1 MNLDSELQDKLDT
14 PVKSFEVAFRSYV
27 STAIITAYPLEDS
40 LKNEIVNRS
49 NKLKESKAIFS
60 GKFSSEIKSI
70 LGGREWKSFW
80 DNIVFAKDCYDKR
93 KHDENH
99 DVNFVSQIL
108 LMTYIF
114 QDIFQTLILQ
124 FTSPSAYLSYSQKY
138 YEVRN
143 GFIA

>member
-70 LGGREWKSFW
+70 LGGRKVFGTILYLLK
-80 DNIVFAKDCYDKR
+80 IVMISA
-93 KHDENH
+93 N
-99 DVNFVSQIL
+99 
-108 LMTYIF
+108 MTK
-114 QDIFQTLILQ
+114 T
-124 FTSPSAYLSYSQKY
+124 TM
-138 YEVRN
+138 
-143 GFIA
+143 

>member
-1 MNLDSELQDKLDT
+1 MEK
-14 PVKSFEVAFRSYV
+14 
-27 STAIITAYPLEDS
+27 
-40 LKNEIVNRS
+40 
-49 NKLKESKAIFS
+49 
-60 GKFSSEIKSI
+60 
-70 LGGREWKSFW
+70 FW

-143 GFIA
+143 GLSHRAFFNYR